1 MSSTNHTQIT
11 NQIKRLIEAN
21 SSSEIRLN
29 ANGGNSIL
37 VIYEPLNEI
46 NILKD
51 ITQNLEKD
59 KFEIIDLSLLLT
71 DFVKE
76 DSENLELMFD
86 LLKRQVNQIF
96 KAPVG
101 EERPDFFEKIID
113 AVSTVY
119 NSLKIPVLINTGV
132 LYGTRIESINIMENE
147 VVMKAANPLIILYPA
162 TQIKD
167 NLAFLGK
174 RYSSKYRC
182 MVIS

>member
-46 NILKD
+46 NILKE
-51 ITQNLEKD
+51 ITQNLEKE

-71 DFVKE
+71 EFVKGN
-76 DSENLELMFD
+76 SENLEFMFD
-86 LLKRQVNQIF
+86 LLQSEVNQIF
-96 KAPVG
+96 KAPAG
-101 EERPDFFEKIID
+101 EERPDFFQEILN
-113 AVSTVY
+113 AVSDAY

-132 LYGTRIESINIMENE
+132 LYGTGIESINIMENE
-147 VVMKAANPLIILYPA
+147 IVMKATDPLIILYPA
-162 TQIKD
+162 TQPNENIV
-167 NLAFLGK
+167 FLGK
-174 RYSSKYRC
+174 RHSSKYRC